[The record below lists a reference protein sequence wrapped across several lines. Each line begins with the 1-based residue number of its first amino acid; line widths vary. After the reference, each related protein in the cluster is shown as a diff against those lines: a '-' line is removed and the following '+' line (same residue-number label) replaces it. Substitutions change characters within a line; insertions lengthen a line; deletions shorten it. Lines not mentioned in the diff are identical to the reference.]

1 MFLVSFEGV
10 SCNFT
15 LLTKNAPRGAP
26 KGKLPIPSSP
36 RGARMTKIPQGRP
49 WGIEKSPGGG
59 GLRPQGKFKIPR
71 GSGIFARYYNL
82 GGSKDMEVG
91 PPKGKRGR
99 GGLWREVLY
108 H

>member
-49 WGIEKSPGGG
+49 WGIGKSPEGG

-71 GSGIFARYYNL
+71 GSGIFARYYIL
-82 GGSKDMEVG
+82 VQSIF
-91 PPKGKRGR
+91 RR
-99 GGLWREVLY
+99 LAWR
-108 H
+108 